1 MHLANSLLFLICTL
15 FVVVESGQTNHADSL
30 SQFVNKMTTL
40 ARLTNGIVLEKGLM
54 DGSIPSDDVISEF
67 LHMGNLTIDELLN
80 LGTVQLNKSFT
91 EFHHLSENLVSSK
104 DVEAVESRFE
114 IINEIRNLA
123 LHLGNI
129 TSLPGLED
137 YKESM
142 SQLVAIPLDGKE
154 LDKLFTK
161 FNDFEKRI
169 ENITEM
175 EVPAT
180 STEKNKAMAEIKKT
194 IGMYIEFE
202 KEVNAFNDFYE
213 KIASLKL
220 LDKLNTSFLDPLDEE
235 MELRQKYITE
245 STSGVRIKLDLVR
258 NNLEQFLN
266 SSIIF
271 QNTQGLVSPVQRLI
285 SARLDT
291 QNWNNTYSIGLPN
304 GPIDFQNIS
313 IATNDIKS
321 LISNTDSD
329 WVSEHLSRSLNPIIN
344 FGRNISSIH
353 DSWANLSTIDDLNSV
368 VRASGEIAKYANE
381 KDTILQLMEAFED
394 CDKFSENE
402 TSKVQSID
410 KINDLRSAASELY
423 QVFSG
428 FISFDYLKNMPSSKK
443 LFPRYKTWYNLTN
456 VTLPKL
462 QSLPSWKRSKVALEH
477 LKEDFPEFK
486 KNVTMVQEA
495 IEKLNPILIEEY
507 LKSLEDSGFLNF
519 YSSLK
524 EKIRGKEEDG
534 KIILDLLKELSDFR
548 RNATNYKI
556 QEVIDVV
563 GTLFNSL
570 EDLKSLKGYG
580 EEMKNVEE
588 LEAVA
593 LRDSD
598 FQDSRNFLNKL
609 AKAVQGLQAIR
620 EVFVK
625 REELEDLVG
634 DISFIKTSAESY
646 NASLKPEEIES
657 LSKIEN
663 LKTVLSELFFKIDDL
678 NEKIGKLAATTFGNF
693 TPIFE
698 AAHEIPDVTED
709 VKSLVSA
716 LTSLSNLDV
725 TLQEN
730 ITKILGSLNSFESL
744 DLKFSAYEIS
754 SGSEALEALDLL
766 FSSFRT
772 KIPPAPTTPNT
783 TPQITT
789 IRPVTSTLSA
799 FPSTVMALGLNQTA
813 NTMPEWQIGL
823 IVAIGLITAAL
834 IFTIVSYCRKWFC
847 FKNKKSKS
855 AKSENDIS
863 FILPPVPPVASEE
876 SLYVPPPSMYQPAP
890 NLPPPPPSTN
900 PKKDP
905 NPVSIAT
912 AHPGPS
918 DFPPAQWTV
927 EATQDETKTKTV
939 EEGPKSKE
947 VVASGSKESV
957 SKGSASKS
965 KEDVKM
971 KPSQEV
977 M

>member
-15 FVVVESGQTNHADSL
+15 FVVGESGQTNHADSL

-67 LHMGNLTIDELLN
+67 LHMGNLTIDELFN
-80 LGTVQLNKSFT
+80 LDSVQLNKSFT
-91 EFHHLSENLVSSK
+91 EFHHLSENLLSSNNM
-104 DVEAVESRFE
+104 EAVESRFE
-114 IINEIRNLA
+114 VLNEIRKLA

-129 TSLPGLED
+129 TNLPGLED
-137 YKESM
+137 YQKSM

-161 FNDFEKRI
+161 FDDFEKRI

-175 EVPAT
+175 EVPT
-180 STEKNKAMAEIKKT
+180 NSNDKKKAMAEIKKT

-202 KEVNAFNDFYE
+202 KEVNTFNTFYE
-213 KIASLKL
+213 KIDSLKL
-220 LDKLNTSFLDPLDEE
+220 LVKLNTSFLDPLDEE

-245 STSGVRIKLDLVR
+245 STSGVRIKLDLIR
-258 NNLEQFLN
+258 NNVEQFLN

-271 QNTQGLVSPVQRLI
+271 QNSQGLVSPVQRLI

-304 GPIDFQNIS
+304 GLNDFQNIS
-313 IATNDIKS
+313 IDTNNIKS

-344 FGRNISSIH
+344 FGRNIYSIH
-353 DSWANLSTIDDLNSV
+353 DSWTNLSSVDDLDSV
-368 VRASGEIAKYANE
+368 VQASEAIAKYAND
-381 KDTILQLMEAFED
+381 KDTILQLMEAFEE
-394 CDKFSENE
+394 CDEFSENE
-402 TSKVQSID
+402 TSKSQSLE
-410 KINDLRSAASELY
+410 KINNLRSAASELY
-423 QVFSG
+423 HVFSE
-428 FISFDYLKNMPSSKK
+428 FISFDYLKDMPSSSKY
-443 LFPRYKTWYNLTN
+443 FPKYKTWSNLTN
-456 VTLPKL
+456 
-462 QSLPSWKRSKVALEH
+462 QSLPLLKSKPAWERSKVALEH
-477 LKEDFPEFK
+477 LKKDFPEFK
-486 KNVTMVQEA
+486 KNFTMVQEA

-524 EKIRGKEEDG
+524 DKIGGKEEDG
-534 KIILDLLKELSDFR
+534 KIILDLLKELSEFR
-548 RNATNYKI
+548 RNRTNLKI
-556 QEVIDVV
+556 QEVIGVV
-563 GTLFNSL
+563 GTLSNSL
-570 EDLKSLKGYG
+570 EDLKNLTQYG

-588 LEAVA
+588 VEAVA
-593 LRDSD
+593 LRNSD
-598 FQDSRNFLNKL
+598 FQDSRNVLNKL
-609 AKAVQGLQAIR
+609 AKAVQGL
-620 EVFVK
+620 EVIKESSVRRK
-625 REELEDLVG
+625 ELEDLVG
-634 DISFIKTSAESY
+634 DISFIKKSAEIY
-646 NASLKPEEIES
+646 NASLKPEEIKN

-663 LKTVLSELFFKIDDL
+663 LKTVLSELFLKIDDL
-678 NEKIGKLAATTFGNF
+678 NENIGKLEATTFGNF
-693 TPIFE
+693 TPIFK

-709 VKSLVSA
+709 VKPLVSA
-716 LTSLSNLDV
+716 LQSLSKLDV
-725 TLQEN
+725 SLQEN
-730 ITKILGSLNSFESL
+730 ITRILNSLNSLESL

-754 SGSEALEALDLL
+754 SGSETLEALNLF
-766 FSSFRT
+766 FSSFRS

-783 TPQITT
+783 SPQITT
-789 IRPVTSTLSA
+789 ILPVTSTLSA
-799 FPSTVMALGLNQTA
+799 FPYTVMALGLNQTA

-823 IVAIGLITAAL
+823 IVAIGLIIAAL
-834 IFTIVSYCRKWFC
+834 IFTILSYCRKWFC

-855 AKSENDIS
+855 SKSENDIS

-876 SLYVPPPSMYQPAP
+876 SLYIPPPSMYQPTP
-890 NLPPPPPSTN
+890 NLPPPPPLA
-900 PKKDP
+900 KKEP

-927 EATQDETKTKTV
+927 EPTQDETKTKTV

-947 VVASGSKESV
+947 VAASGSKESV